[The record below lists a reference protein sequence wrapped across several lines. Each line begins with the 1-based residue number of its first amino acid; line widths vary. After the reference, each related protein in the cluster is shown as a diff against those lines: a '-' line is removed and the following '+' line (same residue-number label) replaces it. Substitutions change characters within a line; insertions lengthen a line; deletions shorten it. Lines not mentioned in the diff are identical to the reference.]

1 MFFKEFEIRW
11 SDIDANRHLAN
22 SAYINFMSH
31 TRMAYLGQ
39 LGFNPHSMAAH
50 NIGPVVF
57 YEHVYYFKE
66 AFPGKPVKVSLEF
79 VGMSE
84 DGMFFEFRHNFY
96 DHNGKNFARCEMMG
110 AWIDLKERKLIGLPD
125 EFLKAFESME
135 KTDDFKILTKADTRK
150 HVQVPKDLE
159 MV

>member
-31 TRMAYLGQ
+31 TRMAYLGL
-39 LGFNPHSMAAH
+39 LGFNQKSMAVH

-57 YEHVYYFKE
+57 YEHMYYFKE
-66 AFPGKPVKVSLEF
+66 AFAGKPVKVSLEF
-79 VGMSE
+79 AGMSE
-84 DGMFFEFRHNFY
+84 DGKFFEFRHNFY

-110 AWIDLKERKLIGLPD
+110 AWIDLKERKLVGLPD
-125 EFLKAFESME
+125 EFLQAFEAME
-135 KTDDFKILTKADTRK
+135 KTDDFKTLTKEDTRK
-150 HVQVPKDLE
+150 HVQVPKDME
-159 MV
+159 MI

>member
-31 TRMAYLGQ
+31 TRMAYLGL
-39 LGFNPHSMAAH
+39 LGFNQKSMAVH

-57 YEHVYYFKE
+57 YEHMYYFKE
-66 AFPGKPVKVSLEF
+66 AFAGKPVKVSLEF
-79 VGMSE
+79 AGMSE
-84 DGMFFEFRHNFY
+84 DGKFFEFRHNFY

-125 EFLKAFESME
+125 EFLQAFEAME
-135 KTDDFKILTKADTRK
+135 KTDDFKTLTKEDTRK
-150 HVQVPKDLE
+150 HVQVPKDIEFL
-159 MV
+159 

>member
-11 SDIDANRHLAN
+11 SDLDANRHMAN

-39 LGFNPHSMAAH
+39 LGFNQTSMAIH

-66 AFPGKPVKVSLEF
+66 AFPGRPVKVSLEF

-96 DHNGKNFARCEMMG
+96 DIKGKNFARCEMMG
-110 AWIDLKERKLIGLPD
+110 AWIDLKERKLIGLPT
-125 EFLKAFESME
+125 EFLEAFQAME
-135 KTDDFKILTKADTRK
+135 QSKDFKTLTKEDTRK
-150 HVQVPKDLE
+150 FVQVPKDLE
-159 MV
+159 G